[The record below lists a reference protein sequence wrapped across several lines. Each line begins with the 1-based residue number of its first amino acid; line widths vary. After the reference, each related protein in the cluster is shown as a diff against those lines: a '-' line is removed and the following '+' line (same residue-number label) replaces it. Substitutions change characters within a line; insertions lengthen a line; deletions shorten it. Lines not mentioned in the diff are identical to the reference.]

1 MAKLTKEELINKV
14 AEKVTDTELQIELM
28 EDITDSFDDGSVTLG
43 ELQSKFDDL
52 QSKFDDLQEKYRQ
65 RFLNVEEVKDEI
77 VDEVKDEDTDEIK
90 EEEVIDIQEI

>member
-28 EDITDSFDDGSVTLG
+28 EDITDSFEDGSVALG
-43 ELQSKFDDL
+43 ELQAKFDE
-52 QSKFDDLQEKYRQ
+52 LQEKYRQ

-77 VDEVKDEDTDEIK
+77 VEEVKDEDADEIK

>member
-28 EDITDSFDDGSVTLG
+28 EDITDSFEDGSVALG
-43 ELQSKFDDL
+43 ELQAKFDE
-52 QSKFDDLQEKYRQ
+52 LQEKYRQ

>member
-28 EDITDSFDDGSVTLG
+28 EDITDSFEDGSVALG
-43 ELQSKFDDL
+43 ELQAKFDE
-52 QSKFDDLQEKYRQ
+52 LQEKYRQ
-65 RFLNVEEVKDEI
+65 RFLNVEEVKEEIAEEVKEDNVDEI
-77 VDEVKDEDTDEIK
+77 Q

>member
-28 EDITDSFDDGSVTLG
+28 EDITDSFEDGSVALG
-43 ELQSKFDDL
+43 ELQAKFDA
-52 QSKFDDLQEKYRQ
+52 LQEKYRQ

>member
-28 EDITDSFDDGSVTLG
+28 EDITDSFDEGSVALG
-43 ELQSKFDDL
+43 ELQAKFDE
-52 QSKFDDLQEKYRQ
+52 LQEKYRQ
-65 RFLNVEEVKDEI
+65 RFLNVEEVKEEI
-77 VDEVKDEDTDEIK
+77 VEEVKDEDADEIK

>member
-28 EDITDSFDDGSVTLG
+28 EDITDSFEDGSVALG
-43 ELQSKFDDL
+43 ELQAKFDE
-52 QSKFDDLQEKYRQ
+52 LQEKYRQ

-90 EEEVIDIQEI
+90 EEEVIDIQEIK

>member
-28 EDITDSFDDGSVTLG
+28 EDITDSFEDGSVALG
-43 ELQSKFDDL
+43 ELQAKFDE
-52 QSKFDDLQEKYRQ
+52 LQEKYRQ

-77 VDEVKDEDTDEIK
+77 VEEVKDEDTDEIK